1 MLKKKAM
8 RRRMKNPHR
17 LKLICYSDRMID
29 INEYLSV
36 FPETK
41 ASEMEFNGILL
52 NRMSNN

>member
-1 MLKKKAM
+1 M
-8 RRRMKNPHR
+8 RHRMKKPHR

-41 ASEMEFNGILL
+41 ASDNICEMELNEILL